1 MPARAK
7 EPSADYQKKLELY
20 ERLVATNSQVERK
33 GDTMPYTSV
42 NGNMFSLFTK
52 EAILALR
59 LPADAREQ
67 FLAKHKTKLTEQY
80 GAVMREYVDVPDSL
94 LANTKALK
102 PYFDTSYEYAK
113 TLRMKPSR
121 AKKRR

>member
-1 MPARAK
+1 MPARANQ
-7 EPSADYQKKLELY
+7 PSKDYLDKLELY
-20 ERLVATNSQVERK
+20 KRLVATNPEIERK

-59 LPADAREQ
+59 LPPDVREA
-67 FLAKHKTKLTEQY
+67 FLEKHKTKLTQQY
-80 GAVMREYVDVPDSL
+80 GAVMREYVDVPDAL

-102 PYFDTSYEYAK
+102 PYFDSSYAYAK
-113 TLRMKPSR
+113 GLRAKPSR

>member
-1 MPARAK
+1 MPARVK
-7 EPSADYQKKLELY
+7 ETSEDYRKKLEMY
-20 ERLVATNSQVERK
+20 ERLVATNPQVERK
-33 GDTMPYTSV
+33 GDTMPYTSI

-52 EAILALR
+52 EATLALR
-59 LPADAREQ
+59 LPADAREA
-67 FLAKHKTKLTEQY
+67 FLKKHKTKLTEQY

-102 PYFDTSYEYAK
+102 PYFDASYEYVKALK
-113 TLRMKPSR
+113 AKPSR